1 MISDEIL
8 KTIQIGVTALFVGP
22 IWQIIELNM
31 CSPYYA
37 RKRGEL
43 SNLENEVIGSMQRHE
58 LISRN
63 TESDFDQNWTFG
75 EKLADKIASFGGSWA
90 FLICFALFLTGWIVL
105 NTVVM
110 VVRPVDPYPFI
121 LLNLVLSCL
130 AAIQAPIIMM
140 SQNRQEA
147 KDRLRSQHDYQI
159 NLKPSLRFVI
169 YMKNGPSFIASVG
182 KTCTYSRNSARSL
195 AEMNKT
201 IKIFRVSRG
210 T

>member
-8 KTIQIGVTALFVGP
+8 KDHPDWSYLSFICRADLADYRIKYVQSLLRS
-22 IWQIIELNM
+22 E
-31 CSPYYA
+31 
-37 RKRGEL
+37 KGEL

-110 VVRPVDPYPFI
+110 VVRPVDPYPFYFAEFS
-121 LLNLVLSCL
+121 VVMFSCN
-130 AAIQAPIIMM
+130 
-140 SQNRQEA
+140 SGTYYYDE
-147 KDRLRSQHDYQI
+147 S
-159 NLKPSLRFVI
+159 KPS
-169 YMKNGPSFIASVG
+169 
-182 KTCTYSRNSARSL
+182 RSKRPF
-195 AEMNKT
+195 AFPT
-201 IKIFRVSRG
+201 
-210 T
+210 